1 MTFEAL
7 ITESMRF
14 HLDLTYRQTS
24 HGQTDINSYRIPS
37 LIKKNIK
44 IQTQTSICK
53 RKDKNDFFHDKQILD
68 KINVGQIKYNDK
80 FVA

>member
-24 HGQTDINSYRIPS
+24 HGQTYINSYIIPL
-37 LIKKNIK
+37 LIKNIE